1 MDLTTF
7 THVAPGD
14 SKGGFFISL
23 AALCLAIP
31 LVLVSCGG
39 DDGGGSSAT
48 TRPMNGYL
56 LAQNPDGI
64 LECVGE
70 DWNITEN
77 ADGTVSAVSIVTT
90 RRFEIA
96 GYRAENR
103 NEGRTDTEILAV
115 GYSTVDSD
123 GGNRRNPG
131 VVYIQKTSDDP
142 VRFRGLWIGKHNRP
156 RDGDGM
162 VAVCPYVMVP
172 DPDDEAVGP
181 CPSDIDDMLG
191 DACYRINAS
200 GFVDVAS
207 PVRKGEAAR

>member
-1 MDLTTF
+1 MDLTV
-7 THVAPGD
+7 THGVPGD
-14 SKGGFFISL
+14 SKRRFFIPV
-23 AALCLAIP
+23 AVVCLAGL
-31 LVLVSCGG
+31 LVLASCGDD
-39 DDGGGSSAT
+39 DDGGSTT

-70 DWNITEN
+70 DWNITES
-77 ADGTVSAVSIVTT
+77 ADGTVSAVSVVVD

-96 GYRAENR
+96 GYSAENR
-103 NEGRTDTEILAV
+103 NEGRANTEILAV

-156 RDGDGM
+156 RDGDGI

-191 DACYRINAS
+191 DTCYRTNAS

-207 PVRKGEAAR
+207 PVRKGESVR

>member
-1 MDLTTF
+1 MDLAF
-7 THVAPGD
+7 TRRPRGD
-14 SKGGFFISL
+14 PKRGFFVSAVAI
-23 AALCLAIP
+23 CL
-31 LVLVSCGG
+31 LGLLVSCGD
-39 DDGGGSSAT
+39 DDGSTTTTT

-56 LAQNPDGI
+56 LSQNSDGI

-96 GYRAENR
+96 GYSAENR
-103 NEGRTDTEILAV
+103 NEGRADTEILAV

-156 RDGDGM
+156 RDGDGI
-162 VAVCPYVMVP
+162 VSVCPYVMVP
-172 DPDDEAVGP
+172 DPDDTAVGS

-191 DACYRINAS
+191 DTCYRIGAS

-207 PVRKGEAAR
+207 PVRKGEAVR

>member
-1 MDLTTF
+1 MDLTF
-7 THVAPGD
+7 TRRARGEL
-14 SKGGFFISL
+14 KRGFFISL

-31 LVLVSCGG
+31 LVLASCGG
-39 DDGGGSSAT
+39 DDDGGSTTT

-70 DWNITEN
+70 DWNITES

-96 GYRAENR
+96 GYSAENDKS
-103 NEGRTDTEILAV
+103 NTEILAV

-131 VVYIQKTSDDP
+131 VVYLQKTSDDP

-191 DACYRINAS
+191 DLCYPINDN
-200 GFVDVAS
+200 GFVNVAS
-207 PVRKGEAAR
+207 PVRKGEAVR

>member
-1 MDLTTF
+1 MDLAF
-7 THVAPGD
+7 TRRARGD
-14 SKGGFFISL
+14 PKRGFFVSAVAI
-23 AALCLAIP
+23 CL
-31 LVLVSCGG
+31 LGLLVSCGDD
-39 DDGGGSSAT
+39 DDGGSTTTTT

-56 LAQNPDGI
+56 LSQNSDGI

-96 GYRAENR
+96 GYSAENR
-103 NEGRTDTEILAV
+103 NEGRADTEILAV

-142 VRFRGLWIGKHNRP
+142 VRFGGLWIGKHNRP
-156 RDGDGM
+156 RDGDGI
-162 VAVCPYVMVP
+162 VSVCPYVMVP
-172 DPDDEAVGP
+172 DPDDTAVGS

-191 DACYRINAS
+191 DTCYRIGAS

-207 PVRKGEAAR
+207 PVRKGEAVR